1 MQIAAN
7 PAHAL
12 ALTREHDDATHQFT
26 GLLIVSLFP
35 ALFWMA
41 AAAGIGAATGH
52 SPTPVALMTFGA
64 TVAAFCAVIGQ
75 ALFSRN

>member
-7 PAHAL
+7 HAPAIAR
-12 ALTREHDDATHQFT
+12 TRAHGDATHQFA

-41 AAAGIGAATGH
+41 VVAGIGAAVGH
-52 SPTPVALMTFGA
+52 APTPAALMTFGA
-64 TVAAFCAVIGQ
+64 AVAAFLALVVQ
-75 ALFSRN
+75 ALFSRS

>member
-7 PAHAL
+7 HAQ
-12 ALTREHDDATHQFT
+12 AIARTREHDEATHQFI
-26 GLLIVSLFP
+26 GLIIVALFP

-41 AAAGIGAATGH
+41 VAAGIGAAVGH
-52 SPTPVALMTFGA
+52 APSPMALMAFGTA
-64 TVAAFCAVIGQ
+64 VAAFCAVIGQ

>member
-7 PAHAL
+7 HAPAIAR
-12 ALTREHDDATHQFT
+12 THDDGTHQFA

-41 AAAGIGAATGH
+41 VVAGIGAAVGH
-52 SPTPVALMTFGA
+52 APTPAALMTFGA
-64 TVAAFCAVIGQ
+64 AVAAFLALVGQ
-75 ALFSRN
+75 ALFSRS

>member
-7 PAHAL
+7 HAPAIAR
-12 ALTREHDDATHQFT
+12 TRAHDDATHQFA

-41 AAAGIGAATGH
+41 VVAGIGAAVGH
-52 SPTPVALMTFGA
+52 APTPAALMTFGTA
-64 TVAAFCAVIGQ
+64 VAAFLAVVVQ
-75 ALFSRN
+75 ALFSRS

>member
-7 PAHAL
+7 HAPAIAR
-12 ALTREHDDATHQFT
+12 TQDDGTHQVA

-41 AAAGIGAATGH
+41 VVAGIGAAVGH
-52 SPTPVALMTFGA
+52 APAPAALMTFGTA
-64 TVAAFCAVIGQ
+64 VASFLALVCQ
-75 ALFSRN
+75 ALFSRS

>member
-7 PAHAL
+7 RTHAVAH
-12 ALTREHDDATHQFT
+12 TRGHDEVTHQFV
-26 GLLIVSLFP
+26 GLLIVALFP

-41 AAAGIGAATGH
+41 IAAGIGAAVGH
-52 SPTPVALMTFGA
+52 APTPAALMTFGA
-64 TVAAFCAVIGQ
+64 SVAAFCALIGQ